1 LDYWHLLIDFHFYC
15 GFAMTPLDSVPIYK
29 ITMDII
35 VYAFTRQLLFLLPTE
50 VSHRVA
56 LTSLSFA
63 YKTGLLAFFS
73 PPIASQP
80 KQVMGLTFPNAV
92 GLAAGLDKNGDYID
106 ALGQLGFGFVE
117 VGTVTPRAQSG
128 NEKPRLFRLPAVGG
142 IINRMGFNNK
152 GVDNLLG
159 NVKRSGFKGVL
170 GINIGKNKNTS
181 EENAVDDYLVCLEKV
196 YSHADYITINIS
208 SPNTPGLRDL
218 QFGETLKNLLRD
230 LKFKQRELTKLQD
243 RYVPL
248 VVKIAPDMDDAAIES
263 LANTFIEFSIDGV
276 IVTNTTISREGVE
289 NCTDGSE
296 QGGLSG
302 RPLKDKADHT
312 LQVIATHLKQ
322 KIPLIAVGGISSAAD
337 AEKKIQLGASLVQI
351 YTGFI
356 YQGPALVHECVERI

>member
-1 LDYWHLLIDFHFYC
+1 MALMPYGIVKKILFMFNTETAHELSLKGLNCLYRFGLI
-15 GFAMTPLDSVPIYK
+15 K
-29 ITMDII
+29 
-35 VYAFTRQLLFLLPTE
+35 LFFGKNKLKP
-50 VSHRVA
+50 VN
-56 LTSLSFA
+56 
-63 YKTGLLAFFS
+63 
-73 PPIASQP
+73 
-80 KQVMGLTFPNAV
+80 VMGINFPNRV
-92 GLAAGLDKNGDYID
+92 GLAAGLDKDGEYFQ
-106 ALGQLGFGFVE
+106 ALSECGFGFVE
-117 VGTVTPRAQSG
+117 IGTVTPLAQDG
-128 NEKPRLFRLPAVGG
+128 NEKPRLFRLVSAEA

-152 GVDNLLG
+152 GVDNLLS

-218 QFGETLKNLLRD
+218 QFGETLQNLLRD

-312 LQVIATHLKQ
+312 LQVIAAHLEQ
-322 KIPLIAVGGISSAAD
+322 KIPLIAVGGISSADD

>member
-1 LDYWHLLIDFHFYC
+1 MALMPYGIVKKILFMFNPETAHELSLKGLNYLYRFKLI
-15 GFAMTPLDSVPIYK
+15 K
-29 ITMDII
+29 
-35 VYAFTRQLLFLLPTE
+35 LFFGKNKLKP
-50 VSHRVA
+50 VN
-56 LTSLSFA
+56 
-63 YKTGLLAFFS
+63 
-73 PPIASQP
+73 
-80 KQVMGLTFPNAV
+80 VMGINFPNRV
-92 GLAAGLDKNGDYID
+92 GLAAGLDKDGEYFQ
-106 ALGQLGFGFVE
+106 ALSECGFGFVE
-117 VGTVTPRAQSG
+117 IGTVTPLAQDG
-128 NEKPRLFRLPAVGG
+128 NEKPRLFRLVSAEA

-181 EENAVDDYLVCLEKV
+181 EKNAVDDYLVCLEKV

-218 QFGETLKNLLRD
+218 QFGETLQNLLRD

-322 KIPLIAVGGISSAAD
+322 KIPLIAVGGISSADD